1 MTNTFFILLI
11 LCKSTG
17 VLDYICIPVFIKT
30 IAQMLPYKSLIQVD
44 RNASVSLHIQV
55 CNIFISLI
63 TNGTLQPADILPGS
77 RVLAQL
83 IGINRNTV
91 KLAYQELV
99 SQGWA
104 ESIERKGVFVLSKLP
119 VVAKP
124 IAAGAAKNIRHQE
137 AFIWTNKFENA
148 WITRGAEKTMLT
160 IDGGFPDVRLAPI
173 DLLMREYRSLSRRL
187 YGKNFLKYGS
197 SKGSE
202 NLRAAICSY
211 LSHTRG
217 LTVPVENIVI
227 TKGSQMGIYLA
238 AQMLLN
244 PADNI
249 AVGLSNYLLADDTFR
264 YAGANLIRIP
274 VDGNGMDVDYLEKVL
289 QHNNIKAVYIIP
301 HHHYPTTVTMSTE
314 RRLKLLKLAKEYRF
328 AIIEDD
334 YDFDFHYDNKPYLP
348 LASID
353 HNQNVIYIGSVT
365 KTFAPALRIGF
376 MIGPSAFVDA
386 AAALRELID
395 KQGDTVLE
403 EAFAVMFNSGEMDRY
418 FRKSLKIYRQRR
430 NLFCQVLKS
439 NFNEDIAFNNPEGG
453 LAVWANFDQ
462 RIDLIKMAEGAAKK
476 RLQIDDG
483 RFYRNE
489 SFAANG
495 IRMGFASLDENEIV
509 EALGILKKALH

>member
-1 MTNTFFILLI
+1 
-11 LCKSTG
+11 
-17 VLDYICIPVFIKT
+17 
-30 IAQMLPYKSLIQVD
+30 MLPYKSLIQVD

-55 CNIFISLI
+55 CNMFISLI
-63 TNGTLQPADILPGS
+63 TSGTLQPADILPGS

-91 KLAYQELV
+91 KLAYEELV

-104 ESIERKGVFVLSKLP
+104 ESVERKGVFVLSKLP
-119 VVAKP
+119 VLSRPAVP
-124 IAAGAAKNIRHQE
+124 EPGKNNPHHE
-137 AFIWTNKFENA
+137 AFTWTNKFENA
-148 WITRGAEKTMLT
+148 WITKGPEKEMLT
-160 IDGGFPDVRLAPI
+160 IDGGFPDVRLTPV

-187 YGKNFLKYGS
+187 YGKNYLKYGS

-202 NLRAAICSY
+202 NLRTAICSY

-217 LTVPVENIVI
+217 LSVPVENIVI

-238 AQMLLN
+238 TQLLIN
-244 PADNI
+244 PGDSV
-249 AVGLSNYLLADDTFR
+249 AVGLSNYVLADDTFR
-264 YAGANLIRIP
+264 YAGANLVRIP
-274 VDGNGMDVDYLEKVL
+274 VDTYGMDIDHLETIL
-289 QHNNIKAVYIIP
+289 QYRSIKAVYIIP

-314 RRLKLLKLAKEYRF
+314 RRLKLLKLATEYRF

-334 YDFDFHYDNKPYLP
+334 YDFDFHYNNKPYLP

-376 MIGPSAFVDA
+376 MTGPSAFVNA

-403 EAFAVMFNSGEMDRY
+403 EAFAVLFNNGEMERY

-430 NLFCQVLKS
+430 NLLCQILQSDFS
-439 NFNEDIAFNNPEGG
+439 NDITFNVPEGG
-453 LAVWANFDQ
+453 LAVWANFNEQ
-462 RIDLIKMAEGAAKK
+462 IDLVKLAEDAAKK

-483 RFYRNE
+483 SFYKNE
-489 SFAANG
+489 SYAVNG
-495 IRMGFASLDENEIV
+495 IRMGFASLDENETIK
-509 EALGILKKALH
+509 ALELLKKVLH

>member
-1 MTNTFFILLI
+1 
-11 LCKSTG
+11 
-17 VLDYICIPVFIKT
+17 
-30 IAQMLPYKSLIQVD
+30 MLPYKSLIQVD
-44 RNASVSLHIQV
+44 RNAFVSLHIQV
-55 CNIFISLI
+55 CNMFISLI

-91 KLAYQELV
+91 KLAYEELV

-104 ESIERKGVFVLSKLP
+104 ESIERKGVFVLAKLP
-119 VVAKP
+119 VLTRPVIP
-124 IAAGAAKNIRHQE
+124 EMGKNNSQQE
-137 AFIWTNKFENA
+137 AFVWSNKFNNA
-148 WITRGAEKTMLT
+148 WITKEPEKMMLA

-187 YGKNFLKYGS
+187 HGKTFLKYGS

-217 LTVPVENIVI
+217 LTVPVENIII

-238 AQMLLN
+238 AQLLLN
-244 PADNI
+244 PADHI
-249 AVGLSNYLLADDTFR
+249 AVGLSNYILADDTFK
-264 YAGANLIRIP
+264 YAGANLVRIP
-274 VDGNGMDVDYLEKVL
+274 VDGNGMDVDHLEAVL
-289 QHNNIKAVYIIP
+289 QHTNIKAVYIIP

-334 YDFDFHYDNKPYLP
+334 YDFDFHYNNKPYLP

-376 MIGPSAFVDA
+376 MTGPTAFIDA

-403 EAFAVMFNSGEMDRY
+403 EAFAVMFNTGEMDRY

-430 NLFCQVLKS
+430 NLLCQILQS
-439 NFNEDIAFNNPEGG
+439 DFSGDITFNVPEGG
-453 LAVWANFDQ
+453 LAVWTNFDE
-462 RIDLIKMAEGAAKK
+462 RINLVKMAEDAAKK

-483 RFYRNE
+483 SFYKNE
-489 SFAANG
+489 SFAVNG
-495 IRMGFASLDENEIV
+495 IRLGFASLDENEMV
-509 EALGILKKALH
+509 EALGLLKNVLH

>member
-1 MTNTFFILLI
+1 
-11 LCKSTG
+11 
-17 VLDYICIPVFIKT
+17 
-30 IAQMLPYKSLIQVD
+30 MLPYKSLIQVD

-55 CNIFISLI
+55 CNMLISLI

-91 KLAYQELV
+91 KLAYEELV

-119 VVAKP
+119 VLSRPVISEP
-124 IAAGAAKNIRHQE
+124 GKNNLQHE
-137 AFIWTNKFENA
+137 AFTWTNKFENA
-148 WITRGAEKTMLT
+148 WITKGPEKTMLT

-187 YGKNFLKYGS
+187 YGKDYLKYGS
-197 SKGSE
+197 AKGSE
-202 NLRAAICSY
+202 NLRVAICKY

-217 LTVPVENIVI
+217 LTVPIENILI

-238 AQMLLN
+238 TQLLLN
-244 PADNI
+244 PTDNI
-249 AVGLSNYLLADDTFR
+249 AVGLSNYVLADDTFK
-264 YAGANLIRIP
+264 YAGANLIRVP
-274 VDGNGMDVDYLEKVL
+274 VDDNGMDIDHLEMIL
-289 QHNNIKAVYIIP
+289 QRTSIKAVYIIP

-334 YDFDFHYDNKPYLP
+334 YDFDFHYNNKPYLP

-376 MIGPSAFVDA
+376 MTGPSAFIDA

-403 EAFAVMFNSGEMDRY
+403 EAFAVLFNTGEMDRY

-430 NLFCQVLKS
+430 NLLCQILQS
-439 NFNEDIAFNNPEGG
+439 GFSDHITFNIPEGG
-453 LAVWANFDQ
+453 LAVWANFDEH
-462 RIDLIKMAEGAAKK
+462 IDLIKLTEDAAKK
-476 RLQIDDG
+476 KLQIDDG
-483 RFYRNE
+483 SFYKNE
-489 SFAANG
+489 SFVTNG
-495 IRMGFASLDENEIV
+495 TRMGFASLNENEMI
-509 EALGILKKALH
+509 EALGLLKKVLP

>member
-1 MTNTFFILLI
+1 
-11 LCKSTG
+11 
-17 VLDYICIPVFIKT
+17 
-30 IAQMLPYKSLIQVD
+30 MLPYKSLIQVD

-55 CNIFISLI
+55 CNMLISLI

-77 RVLAQL
+77 RVLALL

-91 KLAYQELV
+91 KLAYEELV

-119 VVAKP
+119 VLSRPVIPEPGENNLK
-124 IAAGAAKNIRHQE
+124 QE
-137 AFIWTNKFENA
+137 AFTWTNKFENA
-148 WITRGAEKTMLT
+148 WITKGPEKTMLN

-187 YGKNFLKYGS
+187 HGKDYLKYGS

-202 NLRAAICSY
+202 NLRAAICKY

-217 LTVPVENIVI
+217 LTVPVENILI

-238 AQMLLN
+238 TQLLLN

-249 AVGLSNYLLADDTFR
+249 AVGLSNYVLADDTFK

-274 VDGNGMDVDYLEKVL
+274 VDDNGMDINHLETTL
-289 QHNNIKAVYIIP
+289 QRTSIKAVYIIP
-301 HHHYPTTVTMSTE
+301 HHHYPTTVTMSTQ

-376 MIGPSAFVDA
+376 MTGPRAFVDA

-403 EAFAVMFNSGEMDRY
+403 EAFAVLFNNGEMDRY

-430 NLFCQVLKS
+430 NLLCQILQS
-439 NFNEDIAFNNPEGG
+439 DFSDHITFNIPEGG
-453 LAVWANFDQ
+453 LAVWANFNEH
-462 RIDLIKMAEGAAKK
+462 IDLTKLTEDAAKK

-483 RFYRNE
+483 SFYKNE
-489 SFAANG
+489 SFAVNG
-495 IRMGFASLDENEIV
+495 IRMGFASLDENEMV
-509 EALGILKKALH
+509 EALGLLKKVLH